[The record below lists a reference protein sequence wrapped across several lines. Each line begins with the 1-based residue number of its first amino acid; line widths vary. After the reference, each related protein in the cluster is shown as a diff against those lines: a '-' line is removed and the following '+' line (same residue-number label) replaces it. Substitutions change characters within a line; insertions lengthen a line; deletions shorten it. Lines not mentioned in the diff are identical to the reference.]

1 MKPIPCHT
9 RARTRSTM
17 ASDTLPCAAWPHQ
30 IRTSVL
36 SRTPVANPCSGS
48 CNVAVRTLQSPPSDM
63 ASAIKHLNERGAQ
76 VGDERAVQ
84 VALGRN
90 RNGGGFLSA
99 LKPQFPLVPPLMQV
113 ADVWRNRCAPERLPD
128 SLIRRGLDPIRC
140 HGEVRVGPQ
149 VGGNFR
155 SLGLVNAD

>member
-1 MKPIPCHT
+1 MAKMN
-9 RARTRSTM
+9 TM
-17 ASDTLPCAAWPHQ
+17 VRGT
-30 IRTSVL
+30 IRISHVFFGQRENGL
-36 SRTPVANPCSGS
+36 FF
-48 CNVAVRTLQSPPSDM
+48 
-63 ASAIKHLNERGAQ
+63 KHLNERGAQ

-155 SLGLVNAD
+155 SLGLVNADYARSQSWIQSLESVTN